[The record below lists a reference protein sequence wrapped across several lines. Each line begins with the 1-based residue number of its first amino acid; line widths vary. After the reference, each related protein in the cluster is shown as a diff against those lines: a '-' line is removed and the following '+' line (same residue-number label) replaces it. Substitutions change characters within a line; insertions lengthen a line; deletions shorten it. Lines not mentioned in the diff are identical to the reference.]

1 VAIRSL
7 NGVAIH
13 IVEQWERLAAGWLA
27 RAVSAG
33 GHIGLSGGST
43 PGGAYALATALEPDW
58 SRADL
63 WFCDERVVPLDDE
76 RSNFRLVQEAVLTR
90 VQRAPSVHAVQTEI
104 GAEEAAA
111 LYDDELR
118 GVTLDLAMLGIGGDG
133 HTASLFP
140 NAPGLE
146 ERERRAI
153 AAEAGLEP
161 WVDRV
166 TMTPPVFESARL
178 LIYLAVG
185 EGKAEPVKR
194 AFADEP
200 SRENPASLI
209 RGVETMAVLDR
220 AAAALL
226 V

>member
-1 VAIRSL
+1 MAIRSL

-13 IVEQWERLAAGWLA
+13 VVEKWERLAAGWLA

-33 GHIGLSGGST
+33 GHIGLSGGLT
-43 PGGAYALATALEPDW
+43 PRGAYILATELEPDW

-76 RSNFRLVQEAVLTR
+76 RSNFRLVQESVLTR
-90 VQRAPSVHAVQTEI
+90 VRRPPGVHAVETEL

-111 LYDDELR
+111 RYDDELR
-118 GVTLDLAMLGIGGDG
+118 GVTLEVALLGIGGDG

-153 AAEAGLEP
+153 AAEPGLEP
-161 WVDRV
+161 RVPRV
-166 TMTPPVFESARL
+166 TMTPPVFAATQL
-178 LIYLAVG
+178 VVYLAVG
-185 EGKAEPVKR
+185 EGKAEAVRR

-200 SRENPASLI
+200 SPATPASLI
-209 RGVETMAVLDR
+209 RGRETIAILDA
-220 AAAALL
+220 AAAALI
-226 V
+226 